1 MDIVESAGL
10 TPARQSASTQPQ
22 SISTS
27 VSLGSVIK
35 APGGACARDSGACG
49 GGAETGQEIEVFNL
63 LVIDQYSFAGMEDGE
78 LGYCNFGNEIFHYE
92 TVKSD
97 LDFI

>member
-10 TPARQSASTQPQ
+10 IPARQSASTQSQ

-35 APGGACARDSGACG
+35 APGGASARDSGACG
-49 GGAETGQEIEVFNL
+49 GGSETGQEIEVFNL
-63 LVIDQYSFAGMEDGE
+63 LIIDQHSFAGIKKME
-78 LGYCNFGNEIFHYE
+78 
-92 TVKSD
+92 VD
-97 LDFI
+97 LYKLLIT